1 MKNEKKKPV
10 GSLSAQKVLED
21 KRDRELDFVV
31 DLLILAFVVFVVG
44 FSIFGLQSFI
54 EFINKI
60 CDCLLYYRG

>member
-10 GSLSAQKVLED
+10 GSLLAQKVVED

-44 FSIFGLQSFI
+44 FSIFGLQPFI
-54 EFINKI
+54 EFIKNF
-60 CDCLLYYRG
+60 CDELLY

>member
-1 MKNEKKKPV
+1 MKDKEKKSA
-10 GSLSAQKVLED
+10 GSMVTQKVLED

-54 EFINKI
+54 EFIKNF
-60 CDCLLYYRG
+60 CGELLY

>member
-1 MKNEKKKPV
+1 MKDKKKKSA
-10 GSLSAQKVLED
+10 GSMLAQKVLKD

-54 EFINKI
+54 EFIKKI
-60 CDCLLYYRG
+60 CDWLLY